1 MTVLAN
7 AKINLVSASLQD
19 IVVGLEEGMLTSQ
32 TLVKEYLGKP
42 GLPQCSG
49 QFVRSELSRH

>member
-19 IVVGLEEGMLTSQ
+19 IVVGLEEGMLTSH

-42 GLPQCSG
+42 GLPQQS
-49 QFVRSELSRH
+49 VRSELSRH

>member
-42 GLPQCSG
+42 GLPQQS
-49 QFVRSELSRH
+49 VRSELSRH